1 MELAK
6 NELQAVEQRVEFATD
21 VAIKQLSD
29 LELALAGG
37 GQGQVVIA

>member
-1 MELAK
+1 MKIAK
-6 NELQAVEQRVEFATD
+6 NELQVVEQSVEFASD
-21 VAIKQLSD
+21 VAILELSD